1 MSKDKT
7 DQLTINEDYAKKFTY
22 MKERQALEKAKLKYG
37 NDFMDV
43 EEDEESEDVS
53 EDSEGELI
61 NDKVMTKFIETYIKL
76 KDDNLAKEFL
86 VDKNPVFKD
95 DDFIDPGKNKKEKE
109 SKIFTVN
116 DALINYAKSEQE
128 DNIFSVDYEPKKVE
142 KFDPDKDEF
151 LKKIADENEEK
162 SNNEDFID
170 DGFLKLKPDSDIIVI
185 NEEKKKENQV
195 EEDFENLDID
205 KVLQKAKIKP
215 KNLDTDLLKKIWG
228 DDKNLD
234 KNERFLRNYILSE
247 AWLENEENKIH
258 KHLLLIDKEDE
269 EKDEVFDEYEFK
281 YNHRFEEEGGANLT
295 TYQRNITDSYRIKD
309 DTRSQKRKQKELR
322 KEEEKQKFNTE
333 LQMAKAIK
341 KEDLKKKIDLI
352 GKIAGTD
359 KIKAIAEELE
369 NEFDAD
375 KFDEKMNEIF
385 NQEYYEGKDKGEDI
399 EQVIEEKSFD
409 YKTNKDILN
418 KSQLEKLAEIEEEGW
433 KYDEENIN
441 DEENLI
447 DEENLNDI
455 NDENEWFYCDECR
468 NVIKE
473 NKIKYDC
480 EKCEDYLL
488 CKECFKA
495 ANHPHK
501 MKKSKVPLGCKPPH
515 DWKNIIDSNL
525 ENQNDDLICHN
536 CSNEIINNYYFICH
550 EESCKNLKF
559 CKTCRGIGKSIHEHK
574 LSKFVIPTEEDA
586 IDPKEKLESMVESLY
601 TPHTDHVIAKQI
613 PTKFHYTKVEKD
625 ESGFTDE
632 MLLFVDDRTLNKFI
646 PLRKLAPY
654 KEKYQINE
662 WQKKKMLKELEKE
675 VEKKKSDLYKQN
687 KKTEETIARN
697 TKLIGNK
704 KKAPRLDD
712 TLEEYKKKKR
722 LETYGL

>member
-37 NDFMDV
+37 KDFMDV
-43 EEDEESEDVS
+43 EEHEESEDVS

-95 DDFIDPGKNKKEKE
+95 EDFSEIGKKKKEKE

-116 DALINYAKSEQE
+116 DALINYAKLEE
-128 DNIFSVDYEPKKVE
+128 EEKDNIFSVGYEPKNLE
-142 KFDPDKDEF
+142 IFDPDKDEF
-151 LKKIADENEEK
+151 LKKIADDKEEK
-162 SNNEDFID
+162 SDNQEGFID
-170 DGFLKLKPDSDIIVI
+170 DGFLKLKPDSNIIVVD
-185 NEEKKKENQV
+185 EKRKENQV
-195 EEDFENLDID
+195 EEDFENLDLE
-205 KVLQKAKIKP
+205 KALQKARIKP
-215 KNLDTDLLKKIWG
+215 KNLDTDLLKQIWG

-269 EKDEVFDEYEFK
+269 EKEEAFDEYEFK
-281 YNHRFEEEGGANLT
+281 HNHRFEEEGGANLT
-295 TYQRNITDSYRIKD
+295 TYQRNIADSYRIKD
-309 DTRSQKRKQKELR
+309 DTRSQKRKQREVR
-322 KEEEKQKFNTE
+322 KEEEKNKFNTE
-333 LQMAKAIK
+333 LQLAKAIK
-341 KEDLKKKIDLI
+341 KDELKKKIDLI

-375 KFDEKMNEIF
+375 KFDEKMNQIF
-385 NQEYYEGKDKGEDI
+385 NQEYYEGVDKGEDLN
-399 EQVIEEKSFD
+399 QVIEEKSFD
-409 YKTNKDILN
+409 YKTDKDILN
-418 KSQLEKLAEIEEEGW
+418 KDQLMKLAEIEEEGW
-433 KYDEENIN
+433 KYDDENFN
-441 DEENLI
+441 NVEGEDFQDEF
-447 DEENLNDI
+447 
-455 NDENEWFYCDECR
+455 ENEWFYCDECK

-488 CKECFKA
+488 CKDCFKA
-495 ANHPHK
+495 TNHPHK
-501 MKKSKVPLGCKPPH
+501 MKKSKVPLGCKPPE
-515 DWKNIIDSNL
+515 DWKNLIEYNL
-525 ENQNDDLICHN
+525 ENKSEDLVCVH
-536 CSNEIINNYYFICH
+536 CSNEIINNYYFICS

-574 LSKFVIPTEEDA
+574 LSKYIIPTEEDI
-586 IDPKEKLESMVESLY
+586 IDPKEKLQSMVESLY
-601 TPHTDHVIAKQI
+601 TPHTDHIIAKQI

-632 MLLFVDDRTLNKFI
+632 MLLFLDDRTLNKFI

-654 KEKYQINE
+654 KEKYNLNE

-675 VEKKKSDLYKQN
+675 VERKRTELFKQN

-704 KKAPRLDD
+704 KKATKSDD
-712 TLEEYKKKKR
+712 TLEDYKKKKR